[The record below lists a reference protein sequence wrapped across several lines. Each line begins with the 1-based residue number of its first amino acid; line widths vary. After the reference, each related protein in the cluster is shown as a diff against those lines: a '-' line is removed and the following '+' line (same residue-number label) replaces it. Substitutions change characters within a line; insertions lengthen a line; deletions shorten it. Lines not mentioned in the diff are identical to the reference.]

1 MEVKCDKCGKN
12 RAVYFQRYTGL
23 RLCRRCFNRYFVGK
37 VKKTIMK
44 YRMIRSGESI
54 GLAVSGGKDSMV
66 MLHVVSRI
74 ASKIKDCS
82 VTVLVVDEGIRG
94 FRGESI
100 KFVVEACKS
109 LDVPYVIGSFKK
121 FFGVT
126 MDEIVEMR
134 LKISERRLR
143 RRPCT
148 YCGVLRRKVLNRIAL
163 DTGVDKIAVA
173 SNLDDEIQAFL
184 MNVTR
189 GDYARILRLKPVHEQ
204 TEGFVPRIKPFRE
217 CLEEEIAIFAFLN
230 GIRHHYG
237 DCPYLIEAYR
247 RDIRNFLNYMDAKR
261 PGIKFS
267 ILSSLD
273 RLREMLEKVYVPTLG
288 TCKICGTPS
297 SSEICAAC
305 KVLKELG
312 LLDSP

>member
-1 MEVKCDKCGKN
+1 MEVKCDKCRRN
-12 RAVYFQRYTGL
+12 RAIYFQRHTGL
-23 RLCRRCFNRYFVGK
+23 KLCKRCFNKYFVGR

-66 MLHVVSRI
+66 MLHIVSRI
-74 ASKIKDCS
+74 ASKIKNCN
-82 VTVLVVDEGIRG
+82 VMVLVVDEGIRG
-94 FRGESI
+94 FRDESI
-100 KFVVEACKS
+100 KFVIEICKS
-109 LDVPYVIGSFKK
+109 LDLPYIIGSFRK

-126 MDEIVEMR
+126 MDEIVERR
-134 LKISERRLR
+134 LEISERRLR

-148 YCGVLRRKVLNRIAL
+148 YCGVLRRRVLNKLAL
-163 DTGVDKIAVA
+163 DGEIDKIAVA
-173 SNLDDEIQAFL
+173 SNLDDEIQTFL
-184 MNVTR
+184 MNITR
-189 GDYARILRLKPVHEQ
+189 GDYARILRLKPVHER

-217 CLEEEIAIFAFLN
+217 CLEEEIAVFAFLN
-230 GIRHHYG
+230 GIRYHYG
-237 DCPYLIEAYR
+237 DCPYLVEAYR

-267 ILSSLD
+267 MLSSLD

-288 TCKICGTPS
+288 TCKICGAPS
-297 SSEICAAC
+297 SGEICAAC

-312 LLDSP
+312 LLLI